1 MRIDLQH
8 NQKPFLMKNI
18 IVFTVFQFFI
28 LATFAQHLGNYNNE
42 DFKLS
47 RQNIA
52 MSGNANIY
60 NPVVQQQINKILY
73 PTNVL
78 SIDVKAL
85 QNVKAVTYTAV
96 FNLSQIGET
105 AEQANRLINDRIN
118 GVRQKL
124 KSLGILEKDIVIDVI
139 SFVPNY
145 EIEVQK
151 KLFSK
156 SYTEV
161 PSGFE
166 LQQNIHIQFTKT
178 NQFEDI
184 LTACAENEI
193 YNLVKVDYFIENIA
207 EVYRNLQAQLLKLI
221 DEKKAYYKLLG
232 FNLEDYDVS
241 IADDKYCYFPKDF
254 YRSYQAF
261 NSTSFEALKKDKG
274 VTTVKKQ
281 TSYYYEP
288 LSYQNYDLVINP
300 AILEPV
306 IQIGMNIKLQYNPK
320 PKEATKPITK
330 TELVHKYYVVSPNG
344 TIDVK
349 ELNTNK

>member
-1 MRIDLQH
+1 
-8 NQKPFLMKNI
+8 MKKL
-18 IVFTVFQFFI
+18 FFI
-28 LATFAQHLGNYNNE
+28 IQLLLCLNGVALAQHLGNYNNE

-52 MSGNANIY
+52 MSGNADIY
-60 NPVVQQQINKILY
+60 NPTVQQQINKVLH
-73 PTNVL
+73 PTNIL
-78 SIDVKAL
+78 TIDVKAL

-96 FNLSQIGET
+96 FNLSQIGES
-105 AEQANRLINDRIN
+105 AEEANRLINERID
-118 GVRQKL
+118 GVREKL
-124 KSLGILEKDIVIDVI
+124 KTQGILEKDIVIDVI

-145 EIEVQK
+145 EIEIQK

-156 SYTEV
+156 TYTEV

-166 LQQNIHIQFTKT
+166 LQQNIHIQFKST

-184 LTACAENEI
+184 LTACAESEI

-207 EVYRNLQAQLLKLI
+207 QVYKNLQAELLKLI

-232 FNLEDYDVS
+232 FNLEDYDVYV
-241 IADDKYCYFPKDF
+241 ADDKYCYFPKDF

-261 NSTSFEALKKDKG
+261 NSVSFEAIKTKKG
-274 VTTVKKQ
+274 VTTAKKQ

-288 LSYQNYDLVINP
+288 LSYQNYDVVINP

-306 IQIGMNIKLQYNPK
+306 IQIGMNIKLQFNPK
-320 PKEATKPITK
+320 PKENKEPITK